1 MKEYYYDDANYSTR
15 VAEIT
20 EEAEAKA
27 STKKEFM
34 QYLIESNCEG
44 WYEGDQNEIGDGT
57 TFC

>member
-1 MKEYYYDDANYSTR
+1 MLITHTR

-27 STKKEFM
+27 STEEGFM

-44 WYEGDQNEIGDGT
+44 WYAGDPNGDLGMVQLLLIT
-57 TFC
+57 